1 MCTNNFVQP
10 ITMKDFPN
18 LSDYL
23 QTNVQQAKPLP
34 AFLEHLY
41 GKLDEHIAKKGKV
54 LVLTLTKKSA
64 EEISS
69 FLLSKWYKAYYL
81 HSEVST
87 IDRWD
92 IIKKL
97 RTWVIDILVGINL
110 LREGIDLPEVSLIAI
125 LDADKEWFLRSTTSL
140 IQIIGRA
147 ARNPNSEV
155 VLYADHWTE
164 AIIKSLRETYRR
176 RNIQITYN
184 KANNI
189 TPQLAISNVKNLGI
203 VKTDDDFLPEQ
214 IFSHMPHGN
223 DKHLKRLTKKEKEI
237 IMLNLKQQLDEAIS
251 AWEFEKAAVIR
262 DQIKDLEES
271 NYKIPTT
278 EIEELDDE

>member
-1 MCTNNFVQP
+1 M
-10 ITMKDFPN
+10 
-18 LSDYL
+18 
-23 QTNVQQAKPLP
+23 
-34 AFLEHLY
+34 
-41 GKLDEHIAKKGKV
+41 
-54 LVLTLTKKSA
+54 
-64 EEISS
+64 
-69 FLLSKWYKAYYL
+69 
-81 HSEVST
+81 
-87 IDRWD
+87 
-92 IIKKL
+92 
-97 RTWVIDILVGINL
+97 
-110 LREGIDLPEVSLIAI
+110 
-125 LDADKEWFLRSTTSL
+125 RSTTSL

-237 IMLNLKQQLDEAIS
+237 IMLNLKQQLDEAI
-251 AWEFEKAAVIR
+251 
-262 DQIKDLEES
+262 
-271 NYKIPTT
+271 
-278 EIEELDDE
+278 